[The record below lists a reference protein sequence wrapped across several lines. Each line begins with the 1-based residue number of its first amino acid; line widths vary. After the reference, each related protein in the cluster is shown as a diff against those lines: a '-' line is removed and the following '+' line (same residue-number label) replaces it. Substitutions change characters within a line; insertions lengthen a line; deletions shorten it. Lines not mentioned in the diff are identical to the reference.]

1 MVAAWAFALR
11 VGTEG
16 PFEVLTMEGAGV
28 EVGVAAFALAP
39 PNAMCRP
46 WCGSA
51 FACDPHRL
59 DPAPK
64 FNQA

>member
-39 PNAMCRP
+39 PNAMCRR
-46 WCGSA
+46 WFGSA
-51 FACDPHRL
+51 FTCDRSQVQPSM
-59 DPAPK
+59 A
-64 FNQA
+64 